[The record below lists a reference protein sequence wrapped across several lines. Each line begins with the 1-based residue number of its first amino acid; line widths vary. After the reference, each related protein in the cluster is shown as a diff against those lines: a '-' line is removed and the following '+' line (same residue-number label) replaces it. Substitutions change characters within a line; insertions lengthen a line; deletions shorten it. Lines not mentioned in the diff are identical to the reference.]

1 LYIIVECIHSKIRIL
16 KTHCLRILVEDI
28 DFLDID
34 ESYVK
39 HVLKPRS
46 IYSRKGDNGIVL
58 VLGGSRLYH
67 GAPILSSLA
76 ALRSGVDLV
85 YTAVPKINVI
95 ATRTF
100 SPDLIVIPL
109 PDDKLT
115 MGSSRR
121 LLSSLPKKV
130 NTAAIG
136 MGLHI
141 SNTASICF
149 VIEKLLDEKI
159 RLVLDA
165 ASLTSD
171 ILSTI
176 TSSNSIVTPHAGEFK
191 RLFGLDVSKLTR
203 DDQINHVVKM
213 AREYGIVIVLKGYFN
228 IVSNGDKVSVLER
241 TSPSMT
247 VGGTGDIL
255 AGLIAGLLT
264 TNNSF
269 ESSILA
275 LYFNGIAALNLQNR
289 LGMHFIA
296 SDLLLELPL
305 VMRQFDS
312 FC

>member
-1 LYIIVECIHSKIRIL
+1 MR
-16 KTHCLRILVEDI
+16 DI

-34 ESYVK
+34 EICIRNMM
-39 HVLKPRS
+39 KPRS
-46 IYSRKGDNGIVL
+46 IFSRKGDNGIVL
-58 VLGGSRLYH
+58 VLGGSRIYH

-95 ATRTF
+95 ASRTF
-100 SPDLIVIPL
+100 SPDLIFIPL

-115 MGSSRR
+115 LGSSRR
-121 LLSSLPKKV
+121 LLASLPKKV
-130 NTAAIG
+130 NSAAIG

-141 SNTASICF
+141 SNASSICF
-149 VIEKLLDEKI
+149 IIKKLLDEKI

-165 ASLTSD
+165 SSLTSD

-176 TSSNSIVTPHAGEFK
+176 AGTDSVVTPHAGEFK
-191 RLFGLDVSKLTR
+191 RLFGLDVSKLER
-203 DDQINHVVKM
+203 DDQINLVMEKAKEH
-213 AREYGIVIVLKGYFN
+213 GIVIVLKGYFN

-241 TSPSMT
+241 PSPSMT

-264 TNNSF
+264 KNNSF

-275 LYFNGIAALNLQNR
+275 LYFNGIAARNLHKR
-289 LGMHFIA
+289 LGLHFIA
-296 SDLLLELPL
+296 SDLLIELPL
-305 VMRQFDS
+305 VMKEYDS
-312 FC
+312 IG